1 MIGEALAL
9 AARSLKKWSRNP
21 FALIAAALQGIFWLG
36 LFGNSFNPASAISN
50 SSMGGGS
57 LGFFQQAFGGATN
70 YITFL
75 TPGVISIVAL
85 TSMSFMGV
93 DLVLDK
99 ISGYLGV
106 ISTYPIRRSSIFFGG
121 VLQNIAK
128 SMVIAAITFLLAFVV
143 PNGLRL
149 ARGFNV
155 LDLLGVFATIALLS
169 AVFSTLFTGI
179 AISVK
184 STDSFFGAVNFLTFP
199 IMFTSTAFFPISF
212 FPSWM
217 KPIAQANP
225 VSMASEA
232 ARLLLVN
239 GSLLPS
245 QLPVFVGDI
254 IGLSVFAIIFA
265 VLGTLLARNALR
277 AR

>member
-1 MIGEALAL
+1 MIEEVLAL
-9 AARSLKKWSRNP
+9 AGRSLKKWSRNP
-21 FALIAAALQGIFWLG
+21 FALIAAALQGIFWLA
-36 LFGNSFNPASAISN
+36 LFGNSFNPAGALSN
-50 SSMGGGS
+50 SSNGGS
-57 LGFFQQAFGGATN
+57 LGVFQQAFGGATN

-99 ISGYLGV
+99 INGYVGV

-128 SMVIAAITFLLAFVV
+128 SMMTAMITFLLALAV

-149 ARGFNV
+149 AQGFNLV
-155 LDLLGVFATIALLS
+155 DLLGVFAIIALLA

-199 IMFTSTAFFPISF
+199 IMFTSTAFFPVSF
-212 FPSWM
+212 FPGWL
-217 KPIAQANP
+217 KAVAEVNP

-232 ARLLLVN
+232 CRFLLVN
-239 GSLLPS
+239 GSV
-245 QLPVFVGDI
+245 QGTE
-254 IGLSVFAIIFA
+254 LSVFIEDIAGLAMFAILFA
-265 VLGTLLARNALR
+265 ALGTLLARNALK
-277 AR
+277 AK

>member
-1 MIGEALAL
+1 M
-9 AARSLKKWSRNP
+9 R
-21 FALIAAALQGIFWLG
+21 
-36 LFGNSFNPASAISN
+36 
-50 SSMGGGS
+50 GGS
-57 LGFFQQAFGGATN
+57 LGFFQQVFGGATN

-85 TSMSFMGV
+85 TSMSLMGV

-106 ISTYPIRRSSIFFGG
+106 ISTYPIRRYSIFFGG

-155 LDLLGVFATIALLS
+155 LDLIGVFATIALLS

-217 KPIAQANP
+217 MPIAQANP

-245 QLPVFVGDI
+245 QLPVFVVDI

-265 VLGTLLARNALR
+265 VLGTLLARNALG